1 MEKRVECSRSPDCMA
16 STMTF
21 RVRYDGEDGEEERT
35 VLLENNKVDTPD
47 FLEAIGLAYAR
58 TEDGRF
64 IYSGRTGYVEEEFL
78 VDGLVICGPRI
89 RGGLD
94 IFPGSFLRGS

>member
-1 MEKRVECSRSPDCMA
+1 MV
-16 STMTF
+16 STITF
-21 RVRYDGEDGEEERT
+21 RVRYDGEGGEEERT
-35 VLLENNKVDTPD
+35 VQLENNEVDIPD
-47 FLEAIGLAYAR
+47 FLEATGLAYTR

-64 IYSGRTGYVEEEFL
+64 IYSGQTGYVEEEFL

-94 IFPGSFLRGS
+94 IYLGSFLCGS